1 MVRLI
6 HHDSEAIA
14 GGFHINLQAE
24 RGTGR
29 QRMNPQPEDTS
40 KPKSW
45 KNVLDSV
52 GHLHTLTD
60 SIVAFLGIIGVP
72 VAGLTAPTL
81 LLKLLSW
88 LFGAAI
94 AAGMGFLDLMWLTAP
109 LMAVAAGRS
118 GL

>member
-1 MVRLI
+1 LAAVKAVTLIKQGTLMNWRRYRKALLPTGERRGIRVVRLI
-6 HHDSEAIA
+6 HHDREAIA

-52 GHLHTLTD
+52 
-60 SIVAFLGIIGVP
+60 
-72 VAGLTAPTL
+72 
-81 LLKLLSW
+81 
-88 LFGAAI
+88 AI
-94 AAGMGFLDLMWLTAP
+94 YT
-109 LMAVAAGRS
+109 R
-118 GL
+118 